1 MERGRVIDQLIEIK
15 TRQGGGSAFRPAR
28 EASMMRA
35 LVERH
40 RGILPLDTVEGIWR
54 VIISTFTYVQA
65 PYSVHV
71 DVSGGDAAMRNSAR
85 FHFGFTTPCAPHFGA
100 GEVIRAVADSV
111 GDLGMFAV
119 DGGPGA
125 GAWWTKLA
133 PPEAPKIIARLPFV
147 ERADHPAGMPVF
159 VISKPLVDGTAR
171 DVVLESVTL
180 DRWRPDIPHALRKI
194 GAEAIGSAANG
205 MGLALLVARPGE
217 IAPDAASEALRSA
230 GAADVRSS
238 EIGAHADRIRRLGV
252 AQAARIEANRT
263 RHDLRCSRPPSA
275 SGGNSGNRPLCARQE
290 PGPGRGQGS
299 QALIQRIAPRPLAE
313 GDRSGAGAGRQP
325 RALSRR
331 RFDRAA
337 RGDRPALR
345 PRSRANHLR
354 QRLGRAAGAAGAG
367 FSASR
372 RGRPLQPVRLP
383 DLSDL
388 HSRRGRDSGCR
399 RRDGQNGERGRDSR
413 ESERPHEDRLSRQS
427 EQSDRHLHS
436 VLRGQAP
443 ARRACRRTRFW

>member
-1 MERGRVIDQLIEIK
+1 MSQSTKPTLADLRVEIDRIDAEMHALLMERGRVIDRLIEIK

-71 DVSGGDAAMRNSAR
+71 DVSGGDAAMRDSAR

-159 VISKPLVDGTAR
+159 VISKPLVDGMAR
-171 DVVLESVTL
+171 DVVLEFVTL
-180 DRWRPDIPHALRKI
+180 DRWRAEVPHALRAI
-194 GAEAIGSAANG
+194 GAEAIGSAASG
-205 MGLALLVARPGE
+205 MGLALLVARPG
-217 IAPDAASEALRSA
+217 DAASNAVSEALRSV
-230 GAADVRSS
+230 GGADVRAS
-238 EIGAHADRIRRLGV
+238 EIGAHADRFDV
-252 AQAARIEANRT
+252 ST
-263 RHDLRCSRPPSA
+263 LRK
-275 SGGNSGNRPLCARQE
+275 
-290 PGPGRGQGS
+290 
-299 QALIQRIAPRPLAE
+299 
-313 GDRSGAGAGRQP
+313 
-325 RALSRR
+325 RA
-331 RFDRAA
+331 
-337 RGDRPALR
+337 
-345 PRSRANHLR
+345 
-354 QRLGRAAGAAGAG
+354 
-367 FSASR
+367 
-372 RGRPLQPVRLP
+372 V
-383 DLSDL
+383 
-388 HSRRGRDSGCR
+388 
-399 RRDGQNGERGRDSR
+399 
-413 ESERPHEDRLSRQS
+413 
-427 EQSDRHLHS
+427 
-436 VLRGQAP
+436 
-443 ARRACRRTRFW
+443 